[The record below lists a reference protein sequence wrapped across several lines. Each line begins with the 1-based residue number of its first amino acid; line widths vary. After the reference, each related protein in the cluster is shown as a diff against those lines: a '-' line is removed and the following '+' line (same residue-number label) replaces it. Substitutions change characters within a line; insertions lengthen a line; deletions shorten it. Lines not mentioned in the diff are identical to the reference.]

1 MAAKLLTNEVH
12 SDESRHTDAKG
23 QKESGTYAQ
32 AVACIKLNES
42 REKKN
47 IVEENNSLIGDNRT
61 VSLLNAKPEARPNI
75 SKLSNGDHV
84 GLSNNM
90 EADVTSDMTLCCE
103 TETRIEN
110 SSSKVLEIDS
120 NNSEKKEESEQLI
133 KKRDVVDA
141 PPPKVNPWTI
151 NRNAA
156 RVICGKTGSMVDKAV
171 GITLG
176 QNEHKQTEYGKSEG
190 NSDPHISN
198 YIPLKNKKNKSNKFE
213 DMSDWPTLGEVHLNE
228 GLKRQMN
235 QDGQMNQTLQDNV
248 TDSVG
253 SLVSS
258 SLSSRKNGPVTQN
271 SQEDDDSAKEN
282 HEGSA
287 PGTDSA
293 SNTPKANKRKSGY
306 KQKWVPLDIDPGKQD
321 RRKSGKIVHQKSPRY
336 RKGDEMSNNRD
347 EKSKEKL
354 SSSKETLLGKGSEV
368 GKKDSRQSGGRQGRS
383 YRGGRRGRGQ
393 GRAWS
398 NRSRGATQEDVPYF
412 SVDTNPTT
420 PFMTPYLGNYM
431 FNNTYMQVDE
441 TTLKDYIRK
450 QVEYYFSEEN
460 LQRDFF
466 LRRKMDQQGYLPI
479 SLIASFH
486 RVQALTQD
494 VALVTQ
500 ALKDS
505 VEVEVIDGVK
515 VRTKKNPEM
524 WPIPD
529 PISSELHPNVPA
541 FVPGQP
547 YPVLPDWDTGADA
560 DSESEPECDNSEH
573 SNPPPIAENDK
584 CISIC
589 NIEQENNSTSKPC
602 QRDVL
607 GNFSLQQNLEYN
619 NSGISMDEAWKEVK
633 RRARPPPKLKEKKEE
648 VYKVVEDR
656 EELEFQFDEELDTTP
671 NGRRNMF
678 TDWSDDSDYELGDHE
693 INKIIIVTQTP
704 PPRKH
709 EGYDRTGDWITRVK
723 MTQELAKIIND
734 GLFYYEEDLWSQT
747 ELVERQYKTIEVV
760 SQEEFQTIAPPAP
773 VIANQCVPPPPP
785 PLVDIDDVGHYL
797 SRSVPANVPET
808 PKDKTRFPATPRSR
822 KNNTIAP
829 RFYPVVKEKKPVDQQ
844 TPRKQK
850 TKYSS
855 NPPVE
860 HHIGWVMDSK
870 EHQPRSRASSLSEN
884 IPTENLPASY
894 GSTPHSLPAF
904 EHPSHSLLKENGF
917 TQQVYHKYRS
927 RCLKERKRLGLGQS
941 QEMNTLFRF
950 WSFFLR
956 EHFNR
961 KMYEE
966 FKRLALED
974 AKAGYR
980 YGLECL
986 FRFFSY
992 GLEKHFRQDTYLDFE
1007 RETIRDMQ
1015 NGQLYGL
1022 EKFWAFIKYYKNS
1035 SQLEVNPVLK
1045 TKLQGYKSIDDFRV
1059 DAAIIAKQEKEA
1071 ERQRKEYAYKNQEH
1085 KNIEDNVK
1093 TTGRKKYP
1101 SESSCG
1107 KRHHH
1112 DSFSAT
1118 GERGQRNACSSESGR
1133 SQNHKLHWQTSV
1145 GPHKHT
1151 SLRNRKPSGDN
1162 HHKRNPPKKQSRK
1175 TFDSS
1180 SSSELFGKYVHGQS
1194 ENSKPHLPVKEL
1206 DTSTPHGTMGMPENP
1221 SIVIPSSIQHPLE
1234 CGTRNVNKINTE
1246 DLSRDQIDDEND
1258 DNSNIN

>member
-1 MAAKLLTNEVH
+1 MAAKLVTNEVH
-12 SDESRHTDAKG
+12 SDGSRPTDAKG

-47 IVEENNSLIGDNRT
+47 NIEENSNLIGDNRT
-61 VSLLNAKPEARPNI
+61 VSLVNAKPESRPNI

-90 EADVTSDMTLCCE
+90 EADVTSDMTVCCE
-103 TETRIEN
+103 TETRIETC
-110 SSSKVLEIDS
+110 SSKVLEMDS
-120 NNSEKKEESEQLI
+120 NNSEKKEESELLI
-133 KKRDVVDA
+133 KKRDVIDA

-156 RVICGKTGSMVDKAV
+156 RVISGKTGSMVDKAV

-176 QNEHKQTEYGKSEG
+176 QNEHKQIEHGKSEG
-190 NSDPHISN
+190 NSNPHISN

-228 GLKRQMN
+228 GQKRQMN
-235 QDGQMNQTLQDNV
+235 QDGQLSQSLQDNV
-248 TDSVG
+248 PDSVG

-258 SLSSRKNGPVTQN
+258 SLSSKKNGPVIQS
-271 SQEDDDSAKEN
+271 SQDDDDSAKEN

-293 SNTPKANKRKSGY
+293 STTPKDNKRKSGY

-321 RRKSGKIVHQKSPRY
+321 RRKAGKIAHQKSPRY
-336 RKGDEMSNNRD
+336 RKGDEMSINRD

-354 SSSKETLLGKGSEV
+354 GSSKETSSGKGSEA

-398 NRSRGATQEDVPYF
+398 SRSRGATQEDVPYF

-420 PFMTPYLGNYM
+420 SFMTPYLGNYM

-494 VALVTQ
+494 VALVTK

-505 VEVEVIDGVK
+505 VEVEINDGVR
-515 VRTKKNPEM
+515 VRTKTNPEM

-573 SNPPPIAENDK
+573 SNPPLVAENGK
-584 CISIC
+584 CLNIS
-589 NIEQENNSTSKPC
+589 NVEQENDNTDKPC
-602 QRDVL
+602 QEDIL
-607 GNFSLQQNLEYN
+607 GNFSRRQNLAYN
-619 NSGISMDEAWKEVK
+619 NFGISMDEAWKEVN
-633 RRARPPPKLKEKKEE
+633 RARPPPKSKEKKEE
-648 VYKVVEDR
+648 VHKVIEDR

-723 MTQELAKIIND
+723 MTQDLAKIIND
-734 GLFYYEEDLWSQT
+734 GLFYYEEDLWSQP
-747 ELVERQYKTIEVV
+747 ELVERQYKTIEVI

-785 PLVDIDDVGHYL
+785 PSVDIDDVGHYL

-808 PKDKTRFPATPRSR
+808 PKDRTRFPATPRSR
-822 KNNTIAP
+822 KNNTVAP

-860 HHIGWVMDSK
+860 HHIGWVMDSR

-884 IPTENLPASY
+884 IPTEILSASY

-992 GLEKHFRQDTYLDFE
+992 GLEKHFRQDIYLDFE

-1059 DAAIIAKQEKEA
+1059 DAAIIDKQEREA
-1071 ERQRKEYAYKNQEH
+1071 ERQRKEYAYQNQEH
-1085 KNIEDNVK
+1085 KNMEDNIK

-1107 KRHHH
+1107 KRHRQ
-1112 DSFSAT
+1112 DSFSLT
-1118 GERGQRNACSSESGR
+1118 GERGQKNTTSSESGR
-1133 SQNHKLHWQTSV
+1133 SQNHKSQWQSSV
-1145 GPHKHT
+1145 GPHKHA
-1151 SLRNRKPSGDN
+1151 SSRNRKLSGDN
-1162 HHKRNPPKKQSRK
+1162 HNKRNPHKKQSRK
-1175 TFDSS
+1175 TFDNSN
-1180 SSSELFGKYVHGQS
+1180 SSESLGKDVHGQS
-1194 ENSKPHLPVKEL
+1194 ENSKTHLPVEEL
-1206 DTSTPHGTMGMPENP
+1206 DNSTPQSTVEMSETP
-1221 SIVIPSSIQHPLE
+1221 SIVIPSSIQHPLQ
-1234 CGTRNVNKINTE
+1234 CGTRNMDKMKTE
-1246 DLSRDQIDDEND
+1246 ALSQGQIANQND
-1258 DNSNIN
+1258 DDSNIN